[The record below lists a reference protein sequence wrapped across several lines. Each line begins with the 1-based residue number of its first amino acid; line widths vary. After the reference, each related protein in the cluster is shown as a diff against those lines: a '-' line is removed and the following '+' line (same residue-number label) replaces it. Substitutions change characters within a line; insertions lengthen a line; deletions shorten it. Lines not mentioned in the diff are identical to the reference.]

1 MNPMSEEKKI
11 IHDLIKDVVQTDLCV
26 SCGTCV
32 AVCPVGVIELRNGVP
47 ELIGDC
53 IECGLCYSNCP
64 RTDFNIDDMD
74 NRVFNRERSAKE
86 EIVGIYSQVYKAR
99 SKVPEINER
108 AQDGGV
114 VSSILSSFL
123 SEGGD
128 GVIVAGLDETK
139 TWVPKPIVG
148 KNNEDIIDAAGTKY
162 TSSPTL
168 LGVKEAVKDQ
178 KLVDIAVVGTP
189 CQIRGLSKL
198 TEGKFRNKK
207 YSDAVKLKIG
217 LFCMET
223 FRYDDWIRYLENN
236 NVNPEKVTKF
246 EIKNGRFYANK
257 DDEVI
262 HKTRLKN
269 VKKLV
274 RPCCHHCDDFTC
286 EYSDISIG
294 NVGSP
299 EGWSTVIVRNEKGEK
314 ALKEAENADLIEIE
328 SFEDFDEGE
337 SLVHRLANMK
347 KK

>member
-1 MNPMSEEKKI
+1 MSEEKKI
-11 IHDLIKDVVQTDLCV
+11 IHDLIEDVVGTDLCV

-64 RTDFNIDDMD
+64 RTDFNIDEMD

-139 TWVPKPIVG
+139 TWVPKPMVG
-148 KNNEDIIDAAGTKY
+148 KTNKDIIDAAGTKY

-168 LGVKEAVKDQ
+168 LGVKEAVKEQ
-178 KLVDIAVVGTP
+178 KLKDIAIVGTP

-198 TEGKFRNKK
+198 AEGKFKNKK

-223 FRYDDWIRYLENN
+223 FRYDDWIKYLENN
-236 NVNPEKVTKF
+236 NVNPEEVTKF
-246 EIKNGRFYANK
+246 EIKNGRFYAK
-257 DDEVI
+257 KGDEVI
-262 HKTRLKN
+262 HKTRLNN
-269 VKKLV
+269 VKNLV

-286 EYSDISIG
+286 EYSDVSIG

-299 EGWSTVIVRNEKGEK
+299 EGWSTVIVRNKKGEK
-314 ALKEAENADLIEIE
+314 SLKEAEKANLIELE

-337 SLVHRLANMK
+337 SLVHRLAKMK